1 MTVQASII
9 MPCFNSEKYVEEAIS
24 SVLNQ
29 TFDEFELLIC
39 DDGSSDKSYEIIKRF
54 AQEDNRIKYF
64 KNSKSE
70 GAPVS
75 RNKCLENAIGRYICF
90 LDSDD
95 VWHLDRLENHLNFM
109 KKNNVFFSYSYNNI
123 IDEYGL
129 FKYKYLAPEKVDSKK
144 MRYANFLSCSTVIY
158 DSHELGKIYQPNI
171 KKRNDFALWLT
182 ILNSP
187 TKPIGICY
195 KKVTSSYRVNS
206 YGLSS
211 NKKDAARY
219 FYRCLVKYNKQSRI
233 SALYFLVIYIFII
246 LIKKVKPNL
255 YNKLVKRFF

>member
-1 MTVQASII
+1 MSIMSVQASII

-70 GAPVS
+70 GAPAS

-95 VWHLDRLENHLNFM
+95 VWHLNRLENHLNFM
-109 KKNNVFFSYSYNNI
+109 KKNNVFFSYSYNNL

-129 FKYKYLAPEKVDSKK
+129 FKYKYLAPDKVDSKK
-144 MRYANFLSCSTVIY
+144 MRYANFLSCSTAIY

-171 KKRNDFALWLT
+171 KKRNDFAL
-182 ILNSP
+182 
-187 TKPIGICY
+187 
-195 KKVTSSYRVNS
+195 
-206 YGLSS
+206 
-211 NKKDAARY
+211 
-219 FYRCLVKYNKQSRI
+219 
-233 SALYFLVIYIFII
+233 
-246 LIKKVKPNL
+246 
-255 YNKLVKRFF
+255 